1 MVYFSFFV
9 SCVLHTYYIC
19 KIIIYVYN
27 VYMHDV
33 YNRCKC
39 VYMCV
44 YKYTQIGMCIHTH
57 RGFSSGLD
65 GKEIA

>member
-33 YNRCKC
+33 YNICKC
-39 VYMCV
+39 VYICV
-44 YKYTQIGMCIHTH
+44 YTHTQ
-57 RGFSSGLD
+57 RLL
-65 GKEIA
+65 